1 MLAKFSVV
9 TQKYRYMK
17 RRLFPHGGVARRC
30 HSPGYV
36 ASSRLALRKNP
47 SASFAP
53 LFLSRDTS
61 ATSAAKVK
69 RLTARQALVAYEVV
83 VSKIAIVRGMRV
95 MFAQDLAALYGVET
109 RTLMQAVKR
118 NANRFP
124 VDFMFPLTD
133 QEFTNLKSQFVTSSW
148 GGLRKIPFAFTEH
161 GVAMLSSVL
170 RSDRAVAVNIEIMRA
185 FVQMRS
191 MIDANR
197 ELARKVAKL
206 EAEYDEQFAV
216 VFKAI
221 RQLMDDKTTATKP
234 KRKIGFT

>member
-1 MLAKFSVV
+1 MLAKS
-9 TQKYRYMK
+9 
-17 RRLFPHGGVARRC
+17 
-30 HSPGYV
+30 
-36 ASSRLALRKNP
+36 
-47 SASFAP
+47 
-53 LFLSRDTS
+53 S

-109 RTLMQAVKR
+109 KVLMQAVKR
-118 NANRFP
+118 NLERFP
-124 VDFMFPLTD
+124 ADFMFFLTD
-133 QEFTNLKSQFVTSSW
+133 QEVAILRSQIVTSSW
-148 GGLRKIPFAFTEH
+148 GGTRYAPSMFTEQ

-191 MIDANR
+191 MIDSNR

-221 RQLMDDKTTATKP
+221 RQLMNDKATATKP